1 MLTGEIRSQIDQ
13 ICNAFWTCGISN
25 PLEVIEQIHLL
36 FLKRLDDIETAEFR
50 SPSRFQQTRTLRV
63 VVENNSIHDFTK
75 DGVQAINAG
84 VTAEVKGNR
93 ISGIGPTV
101 PFSLEYSLPTG
112 RWARLEVISSRKA
125 RVGAVSYQLLQRTE

>member
-1 MLTGEIRSQIDQ
+1 MHISTDSRAEPENLAIDASQNSVQGCTPQLADIHFY
-13 ICNAFWTCGISN
+13 NASGRVTNDALSGAQLSN
-25 PLEVIEQIHLL
+25 PQNCNEIFPGNGFGVLVDSNKPGP
-36 FLKRLDDIETAEFR
+36 F
-50 SPSRFQQTRTLRV
+50 RV

-101 PFSLEYSLPTG
+101 P
-112 RWARLEVISSRKA
+112 
-125 RVGAVSYQLLQRTE
+125 LLD